1 MCIILYRNS
10 IVFPTDNSWLS
21 FNYCT
26 THFPKNHHILQIS
39 SLLKNVFLNS
49 TAPMSSGILLC
60 KDPTTISKKVK
71 AWRISDRYHK
81 GSFVN
86 KKNFCVHRY
95 HCRKTNACDKIILC
109 GVKCSSCPTCNQTCN
124 DFEKERCN
132 RLDRAPYVCNGC
144 DKKINHCT
152 IAHKYNYNAK
162 VADRIYRDT
171 LSDSRA
177 GICMTKHELHQKD
190 QIITP

>member
-1 MCIILYRNS
+1 MSKFIPGNQKHLTLEDRIFIQNELNKG
-10 IVFPTDNSWLS
+10 
-21 FNYCT
+21 T
-26 THFPKNHHILQIS
+26 TFKDIAR
-39 SLLKNVFLNS
+39 F
-49 TAPMSSGILLC
+49 LC
-60 KDPTTISKKVK
+60 KDSTTISKKVK
-71 AWRISDRYHK
+71 ARRISDRYHK

-109 GVKCSSCPTCNQTCN
+109 GVKCSSCLTCNQTCN

-152 IAHKYNYNAK
+152 IAHKYNIRR
-162 VADRIYRDT
+162 RI
-171 LSDSRA
+171 
-177 GICMTKHELHQKD
+177 
-190 QIITP
+190 

>member
-1 MCIILYRNS
+1 MSKFIPGNQKHLTLEDRIFIQNELNKG
-10 IVFPTDNSWLS
+10 
-21 FNYCT
+21 T
-26 THFPKNHHILQIS
+26 TFKDIAR
-39 SLLKNVFLNS
+39 F
-49 TAPMSSGILLC
+49 LC

-71 AWRISDRYHK
+71 ARRISDRYHK

-177 GICMTKHELHQKD
+177 GTCMTKHELHQKD